1 MSEQVQINLLS
12 FQRKTIDSYLLK
24 AHIRSTGA
32 VLMRRGRSRNWILQA
47 NTEQFGQIINLIEA
61 AQQPSWLWL
70 VKVLSKQHQQL
81 SQDQLLKIVKR
92 NPSITLNSLITLTN
106 CTREQGRVVLDMFE
120 WLE

>member
-24 AHIRSTGA
+24 AQIRSTGA

-61 AQQPSWLWL
+61 AQQPSWMWL